1 MDIIKTCI
9 ELFMYFLNFVLH
21 LDVHLVEIFHQYGTL
36 TYSILFL
43 IVFCETGLVVT
54 PFLPGDS
61 LLFAAGALAA
71 GSALQIKVLFAV
83 LCAAPLLGDQANY
96 WFGRLLGSKLPFTED
111 ARFLKKQYLD
121 KTHGYYQKYGGKTV
135 IIARFVPIVRTFAP
149 FVAGLG
155 SMTYVKFVSFSVVG
169 ALLWVTSFLLGGYFF
184 GNIPI
189 IKHNFTLT
197 VMVIIAVSLLPGLI
211 EFIRHRRRGVGSF
224 PDRSVDKG

>member
-1 MDIIKTCI
+1 MEPSKTVVD
-9 ELFMYFLNFVLH
+9 LVSFFVNFILH
-21 LDVHLVEIFHQYGTL
+21 LDVHLSEIFQQYGTL
-36 TYSILFL
+36 TYAILFL

-71 GSALQIKVLFAV
+71 GSALQIKVLYMV
-83 LCAAPLLGDQANY
+83 LLVAPLLGDQVNY

-121 KTHGYYQKYGGKTV
+121 KTHSYYQKYGGKTV

-155 SMTYVKFVSFSVVG
+155 RMTYLTFLAYSIVG

-189 IKHNFTLT
+189 IKHNFTIT
-197 VMVIIAVSLLPGLI
+197 VMVIILISLLPGLI
-211 EFIRHRRRGVGSF
+211 EYVRHRRAATASR
-224 PDRSVDKG
+224 

>member
-1 MDIIKTCI
+1 MEILKTFI
-9 ELFMYFLNFVLH
+9 DLGMYLLDFILH
-21 LDVHLVEIFHQYGTL
+21 IDVHLVDIFQQYGTL
-36 TYSILFL
+36 TYALLFL

-71 GSALQIKVLFAV
+71 GSALDIKILFVV
-83 LCAAPLLGDQANY
+83 LCIAPLLGDQVNY

-111 ARFLKKQYLD
+111 ARILKKQYLD
-121 KTHGYYQKYGGKTV
+121 KTHGYYEKYGGKTV

-155 SMTYVKFVSFSVVG
+155 KMSYLKFISFSVVG
-169 ALLWVTSFLLGGYFF
+169 TLMWVTSFLLGGYFF
-184 GNIPI
+184 GNIPV

-197 VMVIIAVSLLPGLI
+197 VMAIIIISLMPGVIEYV
-211 EFIRHRRRGVGSF
+211 RHRRLGAGKV
-224 PDRSVDKG
+224 